1 MRSTLSAL
9 STRGYMVVV
18 PDSKYAH
25 KEQSAT
31 VRSQKPEKRGSPPR
45 GSYESNDLAKKGYMG
60 FHGSLG
66 DGS

>member
-1 MRSTLSAL
+1 
-9 STRGYMVVV
+9 MVVV

-25 KEQSAT
+25 KEQAAT
-31 VRSQKPEKRGSPPR
+31 ARSQKPEKRGSPPR